1 MIQKSENY
9 TTNMAKRDWRVEVG
23 AGMDSHLRI
32 SFLCFS
38 EVEVVDGEVDPR
50 RAKILFTVL
59 RPLWKIYLTES
70 LCD

>member
-23 AGMDSHLRI
+23 AGKDSHPKI

-50 RAKILFTVL
+50 RVKILCTVL
-59 RPLWKIYLTES
+59 RPLWRIYLTGS
-70 LCD
+70 LCA